1 MDPQVA
7 QQPPQPDRRR
17 LPSRKVVPLPIAGL
31 TATDSIEDW
40 AGRYLDAAVRG
51 VRSAEVAD
59 KIALHLARFA
69 DHFTAAHGHERLSAV
84 VRREVV
90 AWRTHLA
97 VEPDADDPAGGGL
110 GLAPATVNAHLAS
123 LSGFTTWVI
132 ARDPAALPHGNP
144 CAKVA
149 DLPLPPLEPRAL
161 SAGQVRSLKNV
172 LDRLERFHQ
181 HKGRRRGRQAG
192 VHGHGRPLRDRAI
205 VYLLLSTG
213 LRREELV
220 RLDLE
225 QLQPNTPAGLR
236 AARKTKIAGVRGKG
250 RTSRHVYASADART
264 ALADY
269 LEHERPADAGP
280 DSTALFLSAAL
291 IGSRRPDGRLSPRS
305 INTIC
310 EQIGHWHDAEQ
321 PDPDRHISPLRP
333 HDLRHSFGFALAAET
348 GNDAYELQRRL
359 GHASQRYI
367 ARYTNPPE
375 DIAASYIERL

>member
-1 MDPQVA
+1 M
-7 QQPPQPDRRR
+7 
-17 LPSRKVVPLPIAGL
+17 PSRKVVPLPLGGL
-31 TATDSIEDW
+31 TAPDSIEDW

-51 VRSAEVAD
+51 VRSVEVAD

-69 DHFTAAHGHERLSAV
+69 DHFTAGPRPRPPHGRRASGGRRL
-84 VRREVV
+84 
-90 AWRTHLA
+90 
-97 VEPDADDPAGGGL
+97 ADRPGRALTRPTAGGL

-123 LSGFTTWVI
+123 LSGFTTWVV

-144 CAKVA
+144 CAKVS

-181 HKGRRRGRQAG
+181 HKGRRRGDGQAG

-205 VYLLLSTG
+205 VYLLLCTG

-220 RLDLE
+220 RLDLD
-225 QLQPNTPAGLR
+225 QVAPNTPAGLR
-236 AARKTKIAGVRGKG
+236 AARKAKIAGVRGKG
-250 RTSRHVYASADART
+250 RTRRHVYVSADART

-269 LEHERPADAGP
+269 LERERPRDAGP
-280 DSTALFLSAAL
+280 GSTALFLSAAS

-310 EQIGHWHDAEQ
+310 EQIGRWHDAEQ
-321 PDPDRHISPLRP
+321 PDPDRHLSPLRP

-348 GNDAYELQRRL
+348 GNDPYELQRRL

-367 ARYTNPPE
+367 DRYTNPPE
-375 DIAASYIERL
+375 DIAAGYIERL